1 MDLTPEQIRAL
12 AESIAFHASGGTGG
26 TGHLADFN
34 VNTREELVTRITDM
48 LNDKNTEFFVN
59 NSQRP
64 DRAGTVVLFNDKTQS
79 FLVFNPNQLNDA
91 IPVGDRILPAGG
103 PQGSIYGKDIGPDN
117 LAGTFYRQPK
127 LDGEGQP
134 KIPTKPRAFLDR
146 NGHPIMGDDGKPA
159 QLMPTPELVY
169 EDQIGKLRAGV
180 IEDLNDFPPEQGK
193 TYSLDDT
200 SKHVPTNTVAENDD
214 WARRIAAEDERIRT
228 GLPLAMDRVQ
238 TGRYL
243 AQDIRDTLERK
254 NNITNNN
261 VTTSGEGN
269 ELHIKTPKH
278 SSDYHITFS
287 EDGKTATVTTTSN
300 RGNVHTVALDE
311 AGTSHLIETM
321 RSDDFM
327 SSQKYA
333 NGLTSL
339 DDIIRTRGTA
349 ITPAEVVADQ
359 DTQRDTTPT
368 TDIEGDTDAKP
379 KIDGE
384 GDGPDTRPQTGVDG
398 DGIETSRTNVGG
410 DVDVDTD
417 ARITTGDAD
426 LKPPVASLSD
436 APDINAGNGNS
447 DGTVRLVPT
456 NVDPDAPRGSTWD
469 SAVRNVDGGGSSR
482 VGSVLQGTAGKAG
495 FGLSAFHLKQQLLGE
510 NSTFKQDIQN
520 EEVAGM
526 ATTALALDVGAFALD
541 TVDLTADATRG
552 GLALAKSAG
561 YIDDVA
567 NLGRLGSGVST
578 LSKIG
583 RVAGPIGTAI
593 TVVTTGIEYNIAS
606 ATDDGK
612 RAGQAVGAGG
622 GALGGAAI
630 GAGIGVW
637 FFGVGAAPGA
647 AIGGII
653 GAFGGGYAG
662 GEVLDDDFQEYFDAQ
677 TLEEQRE
684 NLGKLEGIGENLD
697 RFQELEQEYTQSLE
711 ALQEAYEGTDVAA
724 IEAAQ
729 QDFEAKR
736 MALTGHIENSL
747 LTQSEIET
755 LDSVDE
761 FIQKQAQ
768 FYAEKEQRLTA
779 AGDTEA
785 LQRLADS
792 RQGLEQAAQSIHRL
806 KNLSDMIGEGY
817 GQNQEEAVQ
826 KAEEQIASVGAMVD
840 ERQES
845 IVKYQAGLKQQ
856 EFGQAV
862 GAQLDSVNA
871 AYNDGITDNALM
883 QRSAALIGLV
893 ESGDMNAEIL
903 SEASEDIAQLAQQH
917 ETELAQIKQ
926 AQAELL
932 TLTRQQQ
939 QGGASEYKQGN
950 LDALERYN
958 TQIADLV
965 ASYEATGEVLEQAT
979 NMAENAAAVS
989 ELQNNAITVDPTFA
1003 PQVEELQSQ
1012 FEQALGKDIPD
1023 PAEIAAL
1030 QERAEA
1036 LKQTAEQSLSEAEAR
1051 EAQIKDMLESGIEID
1066 GVRQPVENE
1075 TTKQQLQ
1082 DMLDE
1087 ATELKQQSAQ
1097 QVEALSQSTS
1107 NATSELDNRVLSQD
1121 AFSLTLDREG
1131 YVSSYSAG
1139 GGVDEFAEGARPM
1152 LVDGEAHIF
1161 SSVSGIE
1168 NVPAQLSLYN
1178 GDVITKVGEP
1188 YQENSREDRTQR
1200 REIEDRSE
1208 RRDVKREE
1216 RDLTKSLDGKTMND
1230 AVTPADTAP
1239 ENSQG
1244 SMDNNTPI
1252 TPASYHFLPTSL
1264 PGNIDQPFN
1273 EKSMQAGDIFPVQSL
1288 DAININPEPLDLN
1301 GGSGAP
1307 DYDTGNAQYNV
1318 DFRINPQIDTQF
1330 MNIPTFRLDY
1340 EFHVEELYTPTNSIN
1355 VQPVDPELEIRT
1367 LRVSDPPDQ
1376 SNIPGASENELS
1388 MSITDDPD
1396 YIEAAISMEKILAGE
1411 QLDDI
1416 EQQRLEEILNDPD
1429 IDSAVIASLSE
1440 NYGDTAQ
1447 SLMTNDDTTSTNVDA
1462 DVATLAMAE
1471 EAARQD
1477 PTTVNQGTMKI

>member
-1 MDLTPEQIRAL
+1 MDELTPQQIEAL
-12 AESIAFHASGGTGG
+12 AQSIARHAAGDTYG
-26 TGHLADFN
+26 TGHLNDFPN
-34 VNTREELVTRITDM
+34 VNSQADLVDRIKDMINDPETKFLVNASEGKPNSGSVYLYNETTRSV
-48 LNDKNTEFFVN
+48 
-59 NSQRP
+59 
-64 DRAGTVVLFNDKTQS
+64 
-79 FLVFNPNQLNDA
+79 LVFNPNQLQD
-91 IPVGDRILPAGG
+91 PQFDSAGRVVSNANG
-103 PQGSIYGKDIGPDN
+103 VKADN
-117 LAGTFYRQPK
+117 FAGTFYSTSIEDA
-127 LDGEGQP
+127 DGNLFSKKSGRPLTEAKADKAFRDQIKSHQNSIADDMGL
-134 KIPTKPRAFLDR
+134 PRADVRARAPQKIGENSDWADR
-146 NGHPIMGDDGKPA
+146 IRQYDTEISDGLRRGVERIEAGEYATHEADRVRAETPDETPTNKSNND
-159 QLMPTPELVY
+159 TPE
-169 EDQIGKLRAGV
+169 
-180 IEDLNDFPPEQGK
+180 P
-193 TYSLDDT
+193 
-200 SKHVPTNTVAENDD
+200 
-214 WARRIAAEDERIRT
+214 RT
-228 GLPLAMDRVQ
+228 
-238 TGRYL
+238 
-243 AQDIRDTLERK
+243 E
-254 NNITNNN
+254 
-261 VTTSGEGN
+261 
-269 ELHIKTPKH
+269 
-278 SSDYHITFS
+278 
-287 EDGKTATVTTTSN
+287 
-300 RGNVHTVALDE
+300 
-311 AGTSHLIETM
+311 
-321 RSDDFM
+321 
-327 SSQKYA
+327 
-333 NGLTSL
+333 
-339 DDIIRTRGTA
+339 
-349 ITPAEVVADQ
+349 PAEVIADQ

-410 DVDVDTD
+410 DVDVDVDVDTD

-917 ETELAQIKQ
+917 EAELAQIKQ

-1051 EAQIKDMLESGIEID
+1051 EAQIKDMLENGIEVE

-1230 AVTPADTAP
+1230 AVTPADIAP

-1244 SMDNNTPI
+1244 SIDNNTPI

-1318 DFRINPQIDTQF
+1318 DFKINPQIDTQF

-1477 PTTVNQGTMKI
+1477 QTTVNQGTMKI

>member
-64 DRAGTVVLFNDKTQS
+64 DRTGTVVLFNDKTQS
-79 FLVFNPNQLNDA
+79 FLVFNPNQLDDA
-91 IPVGDRILPAGG
+91 IDVNGRILPAGG
-103 PQGSIYGKDIGPDN
+103 SQNAVYGTDIGPDN

-169 EDQIGKLRAGV
+169 QEQIGKLRAGV

-200 SKHVPTNTVAENDD
+200 SRHVPTNTVAENDD
-214 WARRIAAEDERIRT
+214 WARLIAAEDERIRT

-269 ELHIKTPKH
+269 ELNIKTPKH
-278 SSDYHITFS
+278 SSDYHVTFS

-327 SSQKYA
+327 SSEKYA
-333 NGLTSL
+333 NGLASL

-349 ITPAEVVADQ
+349 ITPTEVVADQ

-398 DGIETSRTNVGG
+398 DKIETSRTNVGG

-417 ARITTGDAD
+417 ARITTSDTD
-426 LKPPVASLSD
+426 LKPPVTSLSN

-447 DGTVRLVPT
+447 DGTARLVPT

-469 SAVRNVDGGGSSR
+469 SALRNVDGGGSSR

-552 GLALAKSAG
+552 GLALARSAG

-711 ALQEAYEGTDVAA
+711 TLQKAYEGTDVAA

-862 GAQLDSVNA
+862 GARLDSVNA

-917 ETELAQIKQ
+917 EAELAQIKQ

-939 QGGASEYKQGN
+939 QGGASEYKQDN
-950 LDALERYN
+950 LAALERYN

-989 ELQNNAITVDPTFA
+989 ELQNNAITIDPTFA

-1036 LKQTAEQSLSEAEAR
+1036 LKETAEQSLSEAEAR
-1051 EAQIKDMLESGIEID
+1051 EAQIKDMLENGIEID

-1161 SSVSGIE
+1161 SSVSGID

-1178 GDVITKVGEP
+1178 GDIITQVGEP
-1188 YQENSREDRTQR
+1188 YQENSREDRAQR

-1216 RDLTKSLDGKTMND
+1216 KALTKSLDGKTMND
-1230 AVTPADTAP
+1230 AVTPTDIAP

-1244 SMDNNTPI
+1244 SIDNNTPI

-1273 EKSMQAGDIFPVQSL
+1273 ERSMQAGDIFAVQSL
-1288 DAININPEPLDLN
+1288 DAIN
-1301 GGSGAP
+1301 
-1307 DYDTGNAQYNV
+1307 
-1318 DFRINPQIDTQF
+1318 
-1330 MNIPTFRLDY
+1330 
-1340 EFHVEELYTPTNSIN
+1340 
-1355 VQPVDPELEIRT
+1355 
-1367 LRVSDPPDQ
+1367 
-1376 SNIPGASENELS
+1376 
-1388 MSITDDPD
+1388 ITDDPD

-1429 IDSAVIASLSE
+1429 IDSTVIASLSE

-1447 SLMTNDDTTSTNVDA
+1447 SLMTNDDTTSTDVDA
-1462 DVATLAMAE
+1462 DIATLAMAE

-1477 PTTVNQGTMKI
+1477 QTTVSQGTMKI